1 MWHTLFSFVFRD
13 YICGWMYS
21 YVSAFCSHA
30 FVLFFIWLLVS
41 DLVSWSPLNGSLFS
55 NKLLNANPNAGKYWR
70 QEEKGMTA
78 DEMVGWH
85 HQLKGM
91 SWVNSG
97 SWWWTGRPGVLQS
110 MGSQRIGHDLRDWT
124 ELNPKSGIFPD
135 ARITLV
141 NRFNL
146 CLMEFTNQW
155 RKCWTNDER
164 NEEHT
169 LGGPVVIWNSG
180 KTSGRSDSDQ
190 KHK

>member
-1 MWHTLFSFVFRD
+1 MIWFHDHHSMAHYFQISYWMPTLMLGNIEGRRRR
-13 YICGWMYS
+13 GRRRMR
-21 YVSAFCSHA
+21 
-30 FVLFFIWLLVS
+30 WLDGITNSKEWV
-41 DLVSWSPLNGSLFS
+41 
-55 NKLLNANPNAGKYWR
+55 
-70 QEEKGMTA
+70 
-78 DEMVGWH
+78 
-85 HQLKGM
+85 
-91 SWVNSG
+91 WVNSG
-97 SWWWTGRPGVLQS
+97 SWWWTGRPGV
-110 MGSQRIGHDLRDWT
+110 QRIGHDLRDWT

-169 LGGPVVIWNSG
+169 LGGPVVIWSSG